1 VLGLKKQRDELR
13 RAQIRADAEEKKM
26 KGKAK
31 ECLSKGQKDKA
42 LKILRRKKA
51 IDKRLET
58 TDSHLENIQTMI
70 DQIQTT
76 KEQQKI
82 VSAMATGNK
91 ALKELHTVLN
101 PEYVERVMDE
111 VTEGVENQQEI
122 DALISRTVFN
132 SADEEDLEAELEA
145 LTSVNLPAVPK
156 TEIDLPNVPVS
167 ENESEKA
174 TSVEQEPVL
183 A

>member
-1 VLGLKKQRDELR
+1 MKAVLGLKKQRDELR
-13 RAQIRADAEEKKM
+13 RAQIRADHEEKQM
-26 KGKAK
+26 KVKAK

-58 TDSHLENIQTMI
+58 TDNHLENIQTMI

-76 KEQQKI
+76 KEQQQI

-101 PEYVERVMDE
+101 PEYVER
-111 VTEGVENQQEI
+111 
-122 DALISRTVFN
+122 
-132 SADEEDLEAELEA
+132 
-145 LTSVNLPAVPK
+145 
-156 TEIDLPNVPVS
+156 
-167 ENESEKA
+167 
-174 TSVEQEPVL
+174 
-183 A
+183 

>member
-1 VLGLKKQRDELR
+1 
-13 RAQIRADAEEKKM
+13 
-26 KGKAK
+26 
-31 ECLSKGQKDKA
+31 
-42 LKILRRKKA
+42 
-51 IDKRLET
+51 
-58 TDSHLENIQTMI
+58 MI

>member
-1 VLGLKKQRDELR
+1 LEAVLGLKKQRDELR
-13 RAQIRADAEEKKM
+13 RAQIRADAENKVM

-76 KEQQKI
+76 KEQQQI
-82 VSAMATGNK
+82 VSAMASGNK

-101 PEYVERVMDE
+101 PEYVERY
-111 VTEGVENQQEI
+111 ENKFSKNI
-122 DALISRTVFN
+122 YITFL
-132 SADEEDLEAELEA
+132 
-145 LTSVNLPAVPK
+145 
-156 TEIDLPNVPVS
+156 
-167 ENESEKA
+167 
-174 TSVEQEPVL
+174 
-183 A
+183 